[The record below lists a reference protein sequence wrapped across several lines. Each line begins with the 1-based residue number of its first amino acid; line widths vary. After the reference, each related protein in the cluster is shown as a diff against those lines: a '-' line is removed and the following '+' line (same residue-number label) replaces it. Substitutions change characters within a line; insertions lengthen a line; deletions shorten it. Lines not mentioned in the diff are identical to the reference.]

1 MKKRK
6 KFEEDFDFDLEEE
19 ELEDDEE
26 LEEYERIRAEQ
37 ERLFWKATAFDKGET
52 LLGMLFGK
60 KF

>member
-6 KFEEDFDFDLEEE
+6 KFEEDFDFEDE

-37 ERLFWKATAFDKGET
+37 ERLFWTATAFDNAET
-52 LLGMLFGK
+52 LFGMLFGK